1 MYLPDTNVFSEYFKA
16 IPNQNVLN
24 KLKQYEYQTNLAV
37 IVWQE
42 LLFGV
47 LRMLE
52 GKRKQGFLTFLN
64 DKIARL
70 PLFIYDKDVG
80 DINAKIRSDCEKKGK
95 TLAYSDSQIASIALA
110 NDLTVVTRNISD
122 FIAIDGLKVVDWFE

>member
-47 LRMLE
+47 LRMPE
-52 GKRKQGFLTFLN
+52 GKRKQRFLTFLN

-95 TLAYSDSQIASIALA
+95 TLAYSDSQIASIVLA

>member
-47 LRMLE
+47 LRMPE